1 MFDLIPSSSS
11 VETSFNIL
19 LFPKLRILSDVT
31 RYKDFMTFKNSSSK
45 LLPFRY
51 NWPNLLLCNTTDANA
66 SPASSANLLLLT
78 SRY

>member
-1 MFDLIPSSSS
+1 MFDVIPSSSS
-11 VETSFNIL
+11 VETYFNI

-31 RYKDFMTFKNSSSK
+31 RYKDFMTFKNPSSK

-51 NWPNLLLCNTTDANA
+51 NWPNHLLCNTTDANA
-66 SPASSANLLLLT
+66 SPASSAILLLLT